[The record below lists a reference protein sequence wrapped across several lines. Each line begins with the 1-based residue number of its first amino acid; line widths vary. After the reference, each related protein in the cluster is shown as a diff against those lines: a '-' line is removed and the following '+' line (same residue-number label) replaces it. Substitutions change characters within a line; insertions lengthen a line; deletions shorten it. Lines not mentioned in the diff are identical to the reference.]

1 MHRSAFSCTLVLFLC
16 ASLSVGNCHAQ
27 SPEVENKGIFSLDR
41 TTFSANVGADA
52 AAFRGSD
59 AKPDGVQRIES
70 RTVPSVGVMARY
82 EVTSRW
88 SLRSGLRYQG
98 NGHRFITVNEGT
110 RIEGV
115 VDLNQL
121 QVPLSVELQTVSFR
135 FRGQQFTQ
143 SVSAGPYA
151 SVKLSS
157 NQYILQD
164 GNEEETTLVDT
175 RSILWGGRLGARL
188 RSSLPIGT
196 VGVGVNYALGL
207 RNVSSDGL
215 DLKNQS
221 LGISLTYIFD
231 F

>member
-1 MHRSAFSCTLVLFLC
+1 MCLPLNPTDSQ
-16 ASLSVGNCHAQ
+16 AQ
-27 SPEVENKGIFSLDR
+27 PSEAESEGIFSLDR
-41 TTFSANVGADA
+41 VTFSVNVGADA

-70 RTVPSVGVMARY
+70 RTVPSVGVMTRY

-98 NGHRFITVNEGT
+98 NGHRLITVDEGT
-110 RIEGV
+110 RVEGIV
-115 VDLNQL
+115 NLNQL
-121 QVPLSVELQTVSFR
+121 QVPLSAEFQTASFR
-135 FRGQQFTQ
+135 VRGQQFIQ

-151 SVKLSS
+151 SVKLNS
-157 NQYILQD
+157 NQYILQN
-164 GNEEETTLVDT
+164 GEEEETTLVDT

-221 LGISLTYIFD
+221 LGISLTYVFD